1 MVVRR
6 GFEPRKA
13 KPADLQSALVGH
25 LSISPF
31 DENLVKHCYKKWSW
45 WTGSNRRPTAYKAV
59 ALPAELHQHFEIEV
73 AIITEKSPIVKAKTA
88 YFKIS

>member
-31 DENLVKHCYKKWSW
+31 DEIWSN
-45 WTGSNRRPTAYKAV
+45 TVTKNGAGGRDRTADP
-59 ALPAELHQHFEIEV
+59 LLTRQ
-73 AIITEKSPIVKAKTA
+73 
-88 YFKIS
+88 

>member
-25 LSISPF
+25 LSISP
-31 DENLVKHCYKKWSW
+31 NMKPGQTLLQKWSW
-45 WTGSNRRPTAYKAV
+45 WTDLNRRPTAYKAV

-73 AIITEKSPIVKAKTA
+73 LIIAEKHPFVKDKNRS
-88 YFKIS
+88 F

>member
-25 LSISPF
+25 LSISP
-31 DENLVKHCYKKWSW
+31 NMKPGQTLLQKWSW
-45 WTGSNRRPTAYKAV
+45 WTDLNRRPTAYKAV